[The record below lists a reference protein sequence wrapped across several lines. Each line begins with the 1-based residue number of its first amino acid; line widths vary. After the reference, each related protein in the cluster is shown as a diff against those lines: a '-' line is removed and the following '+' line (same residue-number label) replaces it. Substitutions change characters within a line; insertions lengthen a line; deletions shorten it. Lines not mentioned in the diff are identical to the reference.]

1 MLNAVV
7 ILAFTIPKA
16 YELKKEEV
24 DSFASQ
30 AHHHT
35 KVVSAHTIAIHSG
48 LLSDCGKPSWGSR
61 LLQDAMP
68 ALLVANVEGCLCW
81 HPCSY

>member
-7 ILAFTIPKA
+7 ILAFTLPKA
-16 YELKKEEV
+16 YELKKDEV

-35 KVVSAHTIAIHSG
+35 KVALAHTIAHGSG
-48 LLSDCGKPSWGSR
+48 RAFKPVTMHYAGS
-61 LLQDAMP
+61 
-68 ALLVANVEGCLCW
+68 GCCNL
-81 HPCSY
+81 